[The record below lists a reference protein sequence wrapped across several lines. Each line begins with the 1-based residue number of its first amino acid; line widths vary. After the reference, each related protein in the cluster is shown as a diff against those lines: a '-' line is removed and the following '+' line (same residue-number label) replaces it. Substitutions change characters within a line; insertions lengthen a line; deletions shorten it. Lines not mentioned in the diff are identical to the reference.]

1 MHRLHVYQLNQAA
14 QQDYFKPDLPEFI
27 YIDAD
32 DDLFSYPVMTQL
44 TYYDKYHVKA
54 NLLSYQA
61 LCHIDEATNHPEYFI

>member
-1 MHRLHVYQLNQAA
+1 MHRLHVYQLNQTA
-14 QQDYFKPDLPEFI
+14 QQDYFKAGLPKFL

-32 DDLFSYPVMTQL
+32 DDLFSYPAMTQL

-61 LCHIDEATNHPEYFI
+61 ICHIDEATNHPEYFI